1 MKTLLCIH
9 TVTKDNGKLLS
20 THFQMIVMWNI
31 IIDTPADGSTIL
43 DSPTTFRLCNGQR
56 TGKDER
62 EK

>member
-1 MKTLLCIH
+1 METLLRIH
-9 TVTKDNGKLLS
+9 TVTKDNGKLLP

-31 IIDTPADGSTIL
+31 IIDIPANGSIIL
-43 DSPTTFRLCNGQR
+43 NSPTIFRLCNGQR